1 MPLFSYCSPW
11 MLGRCRI
18 WGRREPLWRDGMK
31 VNEAQI
37 REWVKAWAN
46 EAAAAGSEGFHDLR
60 RLFIVELELGPD
72 RLRLDVDTP
81 QGISSDECGSLN
93 RYLQQQLE
101 ALGEDWELEVG
112 SPGLTT
118 PLRIPEQFAKHLG
131 ATVDVALGK
140 GKRVVGELK
149 EADLEGFVVEYHVKE
164 TPEGKKRPELVAH
177 TMKCSY
183 SEPQAV
189 TLVIG
194 KR

>member
-1 MPLFSYCSPW
+1 
-11 MLGRCRI
+11 
-18 WGRREPLWRDGMK
+18 MK

-46 EAAAAGSEGFHDLR
+46 EAAAAGSEGSEGFHDLR

-118 PLRIPEQFAKHLG
+118 PLRIPEQFTKH
-131 ATVDVALGK
+131 LGK

-177 TMKCSY
+177 TLKCSY

>member
-1 MPLFSYCSPW
+1 
-11 MLGRCRI
+11 
-18 WGRREPLWRDGMK
+18 MK

-37 REWVKAWAN
+37 REWVKAWA
-46 EAAAAGSEGFHDLR
+46 ERAAAERTEGAEGFHDFR
-60 RLFIVELELGPD
+60 RLFIVELALEGD

-118 PLRIPEQFAKHLG
+118 PLRIPEQFTKHLG
-131 ATVDVALGK
+131 ATVEVALGK

-149 EADLEGFVVEYHVKE
+149 EADPEGFVVEYHVKE

>member
-1 MPLFSYCSPW
+1 
-11 MLGRCRI
+11 
-18 WGRREPLWRDGMK
+18 MK

-37 REWVKAWAN
+37 REWVKAWADG
-46 EAAAAGSEGFHDLR
+46 AAATVAEGAEGFHDLQ
-60 RLFIVELELGPD
+60 RLFIVELALGPD

-118 PLRIPEQFAKHLG
+118 PLRIPEQFTKHLG
-131 ATVDVALGK
+131 ATVEVALGK

-149 EADLEGFVVEYHVKE
+149 EADPEGFVVEYHVKE

-177 TMKCSY
+177 AMKCSY